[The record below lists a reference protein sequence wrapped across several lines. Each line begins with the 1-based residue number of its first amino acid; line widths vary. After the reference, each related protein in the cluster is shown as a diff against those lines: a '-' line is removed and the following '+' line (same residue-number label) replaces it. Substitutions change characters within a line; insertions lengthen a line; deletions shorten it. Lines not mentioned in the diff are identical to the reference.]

1 MLNNL
6 VLASLIVVILFE
18 GTFFL
23 TLGLMYQSKEKKTL
37 RIFNTFIFETTPSF
51 KEKNSFINYLFL
63 FALIVNA
70 LPFIF
75 YLTKTANSYTV
86 AMTIL
91 AVLIFFCLGCLPFI
105 SFYKLREHL
114 YLDLGALVSL
124 LALFTIEAFCCFYVY
139 KNSDY
144 LNNRALSGMILSI
157 VFGALFLVPI
167 FNPKLFDLKNKKN
180 EDGTFARKNFIFLA
194 FTEWTLYPMALL
206 SLVPIFLITMA

>member
-6 VLASLIVVILFE
+6 VLVSILVVFLFE

-23 TLGLMYQSKEKKTL
+23 TLALIYQSKEKKAL

-51 KEKNSFINYLFL
+51 KENNSFINYIFV
-63 FALIVNA
+63 FALIVNT

-105 SFYKLREHL
+105 SFYKLREHF
-114 YLDLGALVSL
+114 YLDLGAIVSL

-139 KNSDY
+139 KNNDY
-144 LNNRALSGMILSI
+144 LNNRALAGMIISI
-157 VFGALFLVPI
+157 VFGVLMLIPV

-180 EDGTFARKNFIFLA
+180 EDGTMSRKNFIFLA
-194 FTEWTLYPMALL
+194 FVEWMLYPMALL
-206 SLVPIFLITMA
+206 SLLPIFLITMA

>member
-1 MLNNL
+1 MINNL
-6 VLASLIVVILFE
+6 VLASILVTFLFE

-23 TLGLMYQSKEKKTL
+23 ALALIYRSREKKTL

-51 KEKNSFINYLFL
+51 KEKNSFINYIFL
-63 FALIVNA
+63 FAVIVNA

-75 YLTKTANSYTV
+75 YLNKIANSYTV

-91 AVLIFFCLGCLPFI
+91 AVLIAFCLGCLPFI
-105 SFYKLREHL
+105 SFYKLREHF
-114 YLDLGALVSL
+114 YLDLGAIVSL

-139 KNSDY
+139 KNNDY
-144 LNNRALSGMILSI
+144 LNNRALAGMIVSI
-157 VFGALFLVPI
+157 ALGAIMLIPI

-194 FTEWTLYPMALL
+194 FVEWALYPMALL
-206 SLVPIFLITMA
+206 SLLPIFLITMA